1 MAEAG
6 APSPAER
13 LLRHPLPQ
21 PDARS
26 CGAASMRVADLL
38 HAAATTGA
46 VAPPA
51 LTLFQA
57 DVLALH
63 RRLTSP
69 RDGRGRVQLPWP
81 AALGTPPWAVARHL
95 AGLTGQAY
103 RSRWIRTG
111 DPVAELEGA
120 TATAPVGLYV
130 GNGWLPRHVVL
141 VVGGTGEALAV
152 YEPTS
157 GRLVTVGHEAL
168 RSRRLRLAGWDVP
181 WFSVRPAARRTPA

>member
-6 APSPAER
+6 ASSPAER

-26 CGAASMRVADLL
+26 CGAASMRVAELL
-38 HAAATTGA
+38 RAAA
-46 VAPPA
+46 APPV
-51 LTLFQA
+51 LTGFHA
-57 DVLALH
+57 EVLALH
-63 RRLTSP
+63 RRLTSG
-69 RDGRGRVQLPWP
+69 RDGRGRLQLPWP
-81 AALGTPPWAVARHL
+81 QALGTPPWAVARHL

-111 DPVAELEGA
+111 DPVPDVAGA
-120 TATAPVGLYV
+120 TSHAPVGLYV
-130 GNGWLPRHVVL
+130 GNAWLPRHVVL
-141 VVGGTGEALAV
+141 VVGGTDEVLAV